1 MLLKDF
7 TDKIGIDLN
16 EVTTHDLDTLNN
28 IVKAQANAG
37 RDINM
42 LRKRIGIKETDS
54 DNQTPKKATLVVP
67 KNGNSKIITD

>member
-16 EVTTHDLDTLNN
+16 EVTTRDLDTLNN

-42 LRKRIGIKETDS
+42 LRKRIGIKEQDS
-54 DNQTPKKATLVVP
+54 DNQTPKKAMLVVP
-67 KNGNSKIITD
+67 KKGNSKIVIE